1 LANTDSLN
9 KNSIK
14 PGCFTKNYG
23 FACFAGDRCGSFIK
37 EDENY
42 DFNGKVLCEDCYFYE
57 TNPPKACDPLAVAS
71 ALSVRKQLGQSG
83 ASGLTDL
90 QEKIYRT
97 IEEKGKITKEEL
109 LTLVKI
115 KPEELEQQ
123 FAILRHCELV
133 RAFKEKEKVYFIKW

>member
-1 LANTDSLN
+1 M
-9 KNSIK
+9 K
-14 PGCFTKNYG
+14 C
-23 FACFAGDRCGSFIK
+23 DRCGSFIK
-37 EDENY
+37 ENENY
-42 DFNGKVLCEDCYFYE
+42 DFHGKVLCEDCYFYE

-90 QEKIYRT
+90 QEKIYQT
-97 IEEKGKITKEEL
+97 IEERGKITKEEL

-133 RAFKEKEKVYFIKW
+133 RAFKEGEKVYFAKW